1 MKKKIFLACA
11 ALVVSAAAVVGV
23 KAYSSSTY
31 SLLDANLEAIANGEG
46 LNATYVLCINPHV
59 SNPDRPS
66 YIEPDIKQPINHFL
80 CEVGTTLYGQE
91 PINDGKPNGNVYRCL
106 CPTTGDQWSYYGF
119 CF

>member
-1 MKKKIFLACA
+1 MQRKFFLACT

-46 LNATYVLCINPHV
+46 GLM
-59 SNPDRPS
+59 
-66 YIEPDIKQPINHFL
+66 QPINHFQ
-80 CEVGTTLYGQE
+80 CGVGTTLYGQE

-119 CF
+119 YF